1 MGLFAHDI
9 FDYFQNFKQKYLKS
23 QLACD
28 FKVSAIRYGN
38 VLDNPRKGTSMVAI
52 SPSYTKEW
60 HHIVDRESEDIVHN
74 SGKPVLQL
82 GIEVMKSYTKPL

>member
-9 FDYFQNFKQKYLKS
+9 FDYFQNFKQQYSKS

-38 VLDNPRKGTSMVAI
+38 ILEKGYPWLLYHHLILKNGIIPSIGNQKTSPTMVA
-52 SPSYTKEW
+52 SQFY
-60 HHIVDRESEDIVHN
+60 N
-74 SGKPVLQL
+74 
-82 GIEVMKSYTKPL
+82 